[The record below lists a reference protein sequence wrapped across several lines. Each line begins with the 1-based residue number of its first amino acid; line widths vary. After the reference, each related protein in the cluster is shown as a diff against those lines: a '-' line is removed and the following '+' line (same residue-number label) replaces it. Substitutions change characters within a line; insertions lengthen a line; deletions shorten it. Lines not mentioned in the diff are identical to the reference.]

1 MVSIHISPDRFDFSP
16 ERASTH
22 NAAWRVVLFVMMLT
36 RRDQRTH
43 VPFA

>member
-1 MVSIHISPDRFDFSP
+1 MVLIHISPDRFDYSP
-16 ERASTH
+16 ELASAH

-36 RRDQRTH
+36 RRDQRTQ